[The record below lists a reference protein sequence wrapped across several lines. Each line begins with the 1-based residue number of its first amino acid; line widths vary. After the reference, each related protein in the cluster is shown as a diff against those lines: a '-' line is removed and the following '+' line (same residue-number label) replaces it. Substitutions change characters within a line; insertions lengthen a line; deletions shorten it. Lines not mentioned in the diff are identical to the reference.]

1 MVSCLGWQELWRER
15 MDSLLYLTLRGVAVL
30 IAVIGLCAVSGAT
43 YQHFA
48 HLSDLKRYPPPG
60 RLIDIG
66 GRRLHLLCAGKVSD
80 HTVVIEAGSGNDVTL
95 WQGIVGRVSR
105 FTHVC
110 AYDRAG
116 LGWSDPVSGPRS
128 FDDRARDLHSL
139 LEHAGIA
146 GPYILVGHSYG
157 GYIVR
162 RFAAAYPQSV
172 AGIVLIDSPDEV
184 WSFAAEGLLD
194 AQTIGAQEWRR
205 GLAAQFGLLRLA
217 TSLFPDRF
225 DPLKGVPDDARG
237 EQMALYL
244 CSSRHF
250 AIADEMAAYQAVPP
264 EERGLHGFGRL
275 GDTPLVVVS
284 RGWNDPVTRDQVYP
298 EWEEAQ
304 KNLASL
310 STNSL
315 HVVAAGSGHMIQFTE
330 PGVIVGAIR
339 QLLENLGHEPAR

>member
-1 MVSCLGWQELWRER
+1 
-15 MDSLLYLTLRGVAVL
+15 MDGLLYLALRGLAVS
-30 IAVIGLCAVSGAT
+30 IAVIGLCALSGAT
-43 YQHFA
+43 YQHISKM
-48 HLSDLKRYPPPG
+48 SDLKRYPPPG

-95 WQGIVGRVSR
+95 WQGILGRVSR

-139 LEHAGIA
+139 LQHADIA

-157 GYIVR
+157 GYVVR

-172 AGIVLIDSPDEV
+172 SGIILIDSPDEL
-184 WSFAAEGLLD
+184 WSFAVEGLLD

-217 TSLFPDRF
+217 TRLFPDRF
-225 DPLKGVPDDARG
+225 DPLKGVPDEARA

-244 CSSRHF
+244 RSSRHF
-250 AIADEMAAYQAVPP
+250 AIADEMAAYKAVPP
-264 EERGLHGFGRL
+264 EERSPYGFGRL

-284 RGWNDPVTRDQVYP
+284 RGWNNPATGDQVYP

-304 KNLASL
+304 KRLASL
-310 STNSL
+310 STNSV
-315 HVVAAGSGHMIQFTE
+315 HIVAARSGHMIQFTE
-330 PGVIVGAIR
+330 PGVIISAIQR
-339 QLLENLGHEPAR
+339 LLENRGHEPSK

>member
-1 MVSCLGWQELWRER
+1 M
-15 MDSLLYLTLRGVAVL
+15 
-30 IAVIGLCAVSGAT
+30 CALSGAA
-43 YQHFA
+43 YQHFSKM
-48 HLSDLKRYPPPG
+48 SDLRRYPPPG
-60 RLIDIG
+60 QLIDIG

-95 WQGIVGRVSR
+95 WQGILGRVSR

-139 LEHAGIA
+139 LQHADIA

-157 GYIVR
+157 GYVVR

-172 AGIVLIDSPDEV
+172 SGIILIDSPDEV
-184 WSFAAEGLLD
+184 WSFATEGLLD
-194 AQTIGAQEWRR
+194 AQTIAAREWRY
-205 GLAAQFGLLRLA
+205 GFAAQFGLLRLG
-217 TSLFPDRF
+217 TILFPDRF

-244 CSSRHF
+244 RSSRHF
-250 AIADEMAAYQAVPP
+250 AIADEMAAYKAVPL
-264 EERGLHGFGRL
+264 EERSPGGFGRL
-275 GDTPLVVVS
+275 GDAPLVVVS
-284 RGWNDPVTRDQVYP
+284 RGLNDPVTGEQVYP

-304 KNLASL
+304 KRLASL
-310 STNSL
+310 STNS
-315 HVVAAGSGHMIQFTE
+315 VRIVAARSGHMIQFTE
-330 PGVIVGAIR
+330 PGVIISAIQR
-339 QLLENLGHEPAR
+339 LLEYRGNEPSK